1 VRPERVYAAFLVL
14 QAAVGVVW
22 WVGLSASATARSWFE
37 LDPDRPEVL
46 DSLVLADVVV
56 IIVGSLLGA
65 WAVRAG
71 AAWALPVVAFVAG
84 GLVYVTLYLV
94 IWVGATGEG
103 ALCFVVMVPSATLS
117 TFVTHQLWRTR
128 ARARA

>member
-1 VRPERVYAAFLVL
+1 
-14 QAAVGVVW
+14 
-22 WVGLSASATARSWFE
+22 
-37 LDPDRPEVL
+37 
-46 DSLVLADVVV
+46 
-56 IIVGSLLGA
+56 
-65 WAVRAG
+65 
-71 AAWALPVVAFVAG
+71 VAG

-128 ARARA
+128 ERARA